1 VIIGESQVDLQTYDR
16 ELQDAID
23 AAVGKPILRCIDR
36 CLWVYVDG
44 NREKSPQQKIEE
56 FRVAIRTAAPQA
68 LPWIDQQFEGK
79 LSFEAVTLET
89 NLEIPEA
96 IPLFLR
102 ELKPETIRDVLLG
115 HLMRSVFLFLDWK
128 ELTAMVKEQEAE
140 MEWSSFKEGRR
151 QQAKPFAQRLL
162 TIGGR
167 VPRIRFE
174 SGNYIEGFRS
184 STGSTSTVLLPA
196 RSLLNTSRRY
206 TNHSHF
212 HQKMIR
218 TLTPPTPTH
227 RASRLRE
234 LRVND

>member
-1 VIIGESQVDLQTYDR
+1 LQTYDR

-23 AAVGKPILRCIDR
+23 AAVGKPLLRCIDR

-44 NREKSPQQKIEE
+44 NREKAPQQKIEE
-56 FRVAIRTAAPQA
+56 FRAAIRTAAPQA

-128 ELTAMVKEQEAE
+128 ELTAMVKEQGAE

-151 QQAKPFAQRLL
+151 QQAKPFAQRFL

-167 VPRIRFE
+167 VPRIRLE
-174 SGNYIEGFRS
+174 SGNYIDGFSKLCRIYFDGITPS
-184 STGSTSTVLLPA
+184 SIVAQYIEVLHEPLVLSPENDPDTDTSDPQRTERAGS
-196 RSLLNTSRRY
+196 
-206 TNHSHF
+206 
-212 HQKMIR
+212 
-218 TLTPPTPTH
+218 
-227 RASRLRE
+227 
-234 LRVND
+234 VNCE